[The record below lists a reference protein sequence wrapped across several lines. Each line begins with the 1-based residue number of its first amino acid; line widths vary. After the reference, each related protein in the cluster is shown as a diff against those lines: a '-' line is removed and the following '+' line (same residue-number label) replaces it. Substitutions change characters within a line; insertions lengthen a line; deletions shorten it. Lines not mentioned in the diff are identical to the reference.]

1 MSTDPI
7 SALHHVLDQE
17 AAALLAAQYDR
28 LAAIA
33 ARKDQLLEEV
43 SNEPR
48 AVLST
53 LSARLNHNASLTERA
68 LSGFRDG
75 QAEILRARAAAAR
88 LNSYG
93 PSGQSTVIE
102 SPKPGKIHRA

>member
-1 MSTDPI
+1 MPTDSI

-17 AAALLAAQYDR
+17 ADALLAAQYDR

-33 ARKDQLLEEV
+33 ARKEQLLEEV
-43 SNEPR
+43 TDQPR
-48 AVLST
+48 EVLST
-53 LSARLNHNASLTERA
+53 LSARLHHNASLTERA
-68 LSGFRDG
+68 LAGFREG
-75 QAEILRARAAAAR
+75 QAEIMRAREAAAR

-102 SPKPGKIHRA
+102 SPTPGKIHRA